1 MTPKNDLEVYVRRH
15 LARLWL
21 PEYDPPKPFV
31 GPFDTGLFLRA
42 ATPGVRSQKAD
53 AGRGERLDGQD
64 ETPADSAQEATNA
77 ALEGVFGQWG
87 LIRPGSPARKDM
99 MQPRGVPGR
108 KPPAPRAR
116 TTNNARIETVT
127 TTPTFRAA
135 WNEGR
140 RCLIPASW
148 YQEPNWETG
157 KNIWWQLRRA
167 DGDPWMLAG
176 IWNEWVDPA
185 TGEVVPNYSMLTCNC
200 DGHPLLGR
208 LHKPDPSLPPDAQ
221 DKRAVIAIE
230 PQDWAS
236 WLFGSMSEAQALLR
250 PAAVGVF
257 DPADAIATDQAL
269 SQPGQP

>member
-1 MTPKNDLEVYVRRH
+1 MCNLYHMTPKNDLEVYVRRH

-21 PEYDPPKPFV
+21 PEWEPPKPFV

-42 ATPGVRSQKAD
+42 N
-53 AGRGERLDGQD
+53 RGE
-64 ETPADSAQEATNA
+64 ETQSRGVG
-77 ALEGVFGQWG
+77 LEGCYGQWG
-87 LIRPGSPARKDM
+87 LIRPGSPGRKDM
-99 MQPRGVPGR
+99 MQPRTTPGR
-108 KPPAPRAR
+108 KPAAPRPR
-116 TTNNARIETVT
+116 TTNNARIETVA

-208 LHKPDPSLPPDAQ
+208 LHKPDPSMPADAQ
-221 DKRAVIAIE
+221 DKRAVIHVTPE
-230 PQDWAS
+230 HWAT
-236 WLFGSMSEAQALLR
+236 WLSGSVSEAQALLQ
-250 PAAVGVF
+250 PSAAEVF
-257 DPADAIATDQAL
+257 DPSDAIATDEALGRARQA
-269 SQPGQP
+269 